1 MSFLADPENRLS
13 AKSTKVAICITVAT
27 LVERE
32 LQEVAQQGSRLVRL
46 TMIST
51 PSLQK
56 NLFLALQVLIIVFS
70 SLCLFLYYYL
80 GQELLQLVMKCSFCV
95 PITMT

>member
-56 NLFLALQVLIIVFS
+56 KSIS
-70 SLCLFLYYYL
+70 SSGTLGTPSKKVRDYL
-80 GQELLQLVMKCSFCV
+80 GIFPNIGGGSPQSPNFCDL
-95 PITMT
+95 TK